1 MEKINAR
8 LFFEHCGDFF
18 IGWFLIRLKVIIF
31 LKIAIDCRIFE
42 NNCDIFVPVLPYLMK
57 SNREVTIYDVAREL
71 NISPSTVSRGLS
83 DHPHIRKETVKKIK
97 AVADEM
103 GYQRNKFASNLRQ
116 QQTNTLGLLVPKLN
130 SYFMSTVISGIE
142 KVTNENGYG
151 LIISNSQESS
161 FQEIAGTKTL
171 FNSRVDGLMVSL
183 AFDTRDHRH
192 FKLFLD
198 KNIPVIFFD
207 RVIECP
213 GCMSVIIDNFKAG
226 YEVTSHLISQGCRR
240 IVHIGGNLLRN
251 VYSERYNGYRKALQS
266 AGLPLD
272 KSLTIIGDLT
282 RQAGTDAARTILS
295 MKSLPDGVFTANDT
309 SAVGVMMELL
319 KNGIRIPDDICVAG
333 FNNEPVSEVIQ
344 PNLTTVHYPAEEIG
358 EIVASS
364 MLNKLRKRHSN
375 GMTKI
380 VLNHTLIIRE
390 SSLRLKN

>member
-1 MEKINAR
+1 
-8 LFFEHCGDFF
+8 
-18 IGWFLIRLKVIIF
+18 
-31 LKIAIDCRIFE
+31 
-42 NNCDIFVPVLPYLMK
+42 MK
-57 SNREVTIYDVAREL
+57 SNKEVTIYDVAKAL

-97 AVADEM
+97 AAAGEM

-116 QQTNTLGLLVPKLN
+116 QQTNTLGLIVPKLN

-161 FQEIAGTKTL
+161 LQEVTGIKTL

-183 AFDTRDHRH
+183 AFDTRDHRN

-207 RVIECP
+207 RVVECP

-240 IVHIGGNLLRN
+240 IVYIGGNLLRN
-251 VYSERYNGYRKALQS
+251 VYSERYNGYKKALQS
-266 AGLPLD
+266 AGLSID

-282 RQAGTDAARTILS
+282 RKDGTDAARKILS
-295 MKSLPDGVFTANDT
+295 MKPLPDGVFTANDT
-309 SAVGVMMELL
+309 SAVGVTMELL
-319 KNGIRIPDDICVAG
+319 KNGIRIPDDICIAG

-364 MLNKLRKRHSN
+364 MLNMLRKRHSN

-380 VLNHTLIIRE
+380 VLNHKLIIRE
-390 SSLRLKN
+390 SSLRIKN